1 MYIILFAALIISS
14 IAYLPTTFL
23 IARPMMR
30 RGYIGWGV
38 LTGLIVLI
46 IGFLL
51 ANYALAI
58 SQYKTFSK
66 YGPCGICY
74 EWGFLPVLMLWG
86 GWAIGAVV
94 FLIHN
99 LTSGYRL
106 YAIESVNLMKWP
118 KALGYWILGSILII
132 SIIFIGEQIW
142 LFKQRL
148 KVVNQISGISTQITG
163 ENKLAEI
170 EIFPVMP
177 PLLLPTSNN
186 YIEENGLQFSPD
198 GNWLF
203 LKLPHDLEIWNFKTL
218 LKHHTFNNLEYSDGL
233 FAVSPNSKFI
243 ALELEERLS
252 LYEIET
258 MKLIWQTPSV
268 WGTIGEMRFSED
280 GSQLIF
286 IWGKKLFRLNTT
298 TGEVTQEM
306 EIVFF

>member
-1 MYIILFAALIISS
+1 
-14 IAYLPTTFL
+14 
-23 IARPMMR
+23 
-30 RGYIGWGV
+30 
-38 LTGLIVLI
+38 
-46 IGFLL
+46 
-51 ANYALAI
+51 
-58 SQYKTFSK
+58 
-66 YGPCGICY
+66 
-74 EWGFLPVLMLWG
+74 
-86 GWAIGAVV
+86 
-94 FLIHN
+94 
-99 LTSGYRL
+99 
-106 YAIESVNLMKWP
+106 
-118 KALGYWILGSILII
+118 
-132 SIIFIGEQIW
+132 
-142 LFKQRL
+142 
-148 KVVNQISGISTQITG
+148 
-163 ENKLAEI
+163 
-170 EIFPVMP
+170 
-177 PLLLPTSNN
+177 TSNN

-306 EIVFF
+306 EIVFFKDGYNFILNKNGNYFVGYHEGIIYFFDGTTGKQLRSGDHCAEGFLTFLPNDDLLCWSYQSGIYQLYIWDNSGSLKKATDYPVSHWPGMLTYSPDSQMTILSYNSAGTNLLNLFKDTTQELLLDRAVTAAAFSVDNHVLVIATADGYLRFFAQTPVEK